1 MTRTDTSP
9 MRDVALPFDESVRFD
24 GSTLEPSLD
33 QARLGRQ
40 AMAVFQVVRDGH
52 WRTLAELAHETGYPE
67 ASISARLRD
76 FRKLRFGAHELQRR
90 RVNLDRGQWEY
101 RLTLNPQVRLTLAP

>member
-1 MTRTDTSP
+1 

-24 GSTLEPSLD
+24 GATLDPSLD

-40 AMAVFQVVRDGH
+40 ALSVFHVVKDGH

-90 RVNLDRGQWEY
+90 RVNQDRGQWEY
-101 RLTLNPQVRLTLAP
+101 RLIVNQQGALRLS